1 MTRLI
6 LLALSCLAPLSLW
19 AADLLPLDQVR
30 PGMTGVGR
38 TVLTGNDI
46 QEFEVE
52 ILGVLENV
60 APGQSLILARLSGAS
75 LDKTGVIAGMSGSPV
90 FIDGKL
96 AGAVAYS
103 FPFSTE
109 AIAGIRPIGEMIGAL
124 GELVEGESE
133 QEAAALPP
141 AGVRGGLAPMLLADG
156 AVGERFVPREFAS
169 GEELDLLPPSPL
181 LMASDQRMRPI
192 ATPVALAGFS
202 ERTFEVFGPRLRKL
216 GLRPMQGVGG
226 RSPGDAA
233 SSQTSLKPGSM
244 INVALIEGDMEL
256 SAAGTVTHV
265 DGDRIYAFGHRFLS
279 SGPTE
284 MPFLASSVIAVVP
297 NLNNSFKISGSGPRL
312 GAITQ
317 DRSAGISGR
326 LGRSAPMVAL
336 DIELQSGAS
345 LDRRY
350 DIQLVRDR
358 FLTPFLLQMAVFSA
372 VDSTERQLGSSSFR
386 LRGQVEFEG
395 DVPPLRLDNMFTGPA
410 GVSQQVAA
418 ATAVPL
424 AFVFESGFE
433 NLTPARIRLGIESID
448 EERQLEIDRGWT
460 SRTRV
465 RPGEEVELSAALRD
479 ARGNEQILTR
489 TFRVPV
495 GARPGNLQVSFSDA
509 TSLNLLEWR
518 SFATPRRAT
527 ELGQLVRAVNRLR
540 RNDRLYIRVWRSAK
554 TFLLNSERL
563 PSPPA
568 SVAGLLSKPG
578 AAAGGVETDWYATLA
593 EFELDGLD
601 NVVHGSVTIPLTVS
615 E

>member
-30 PGMTGVGR
+30 PGTIGVGR
-38 TVLTGNDI
+38 TVLAGNDI

-90 FIDGKL
+90 FLDGKL

-124 GELVEGESE
+124 GELVEGEAE

-202 ERTFEVFGPRLRKL
+202 ERTFEVFGPRLREL

-226 RSPGDAA
+226 RSPADLKPTG
-233 SSQTSLKPGSM
+233 LKPGSM

-317 DRSAGISGR
+317 DRSAGIAGR

-336 DIELQSGAS
+336 DLELQSGAG

-350 DIQLVRDR
+350 GIQLVRDR

-433 NLTPARIRLGIESID
+433 NLTPARIRLRIESID

-479 ARGNEQILTR
+479 ARGNEQIWQR
-489 TFRVPV
+489 TFHVPV
-495 GARPGNLQVSFSDA
+495 GVRPGNLQVSFSDA

>member
-19 AADLLPLDQVR
+19 AANLLPLDQVR

-124 GELVEGESE
+124 GELVEGEAE

>member
-30 PGMTGVGR
+30 PGTIGVGR
-38 TVLTGNDI
+38 TVLAGNDI

-90 FIDGKL
+90 FLDGKL

-124 GELVEGESE
+124 GELVEGEAE

-202 ERTFEVFGPRLRKL
+202 ERTFEVFGPRLREL

-226 RSPGDAA
+226 RSPADLKPTG
-233 SSQTSLKPGSM
+233 LKPGSM

-265 DGDRIYAFGHRFLS
+265 DCDRIYAFGHRFLS

-297 NLNNSFKISGSGPRL
+297 NLNNSFKISGSRASSRRDHPR
-312 GAITQ
+312 
-317 DRSAGISGR
+317 
-326 LGRSAPMVAL
+326 P
-336 DIELQSGAS
+336 
-345 LDRRY
+345 
-350 DIQLVRDR
+350 
-358 FLTPFLLQMAVFSA
+358 
-372 VDSTERQLGSSSFR
+372 
-386 LRGQVEFEG
+386 
-395 DVPPLRLDNMFTGPA
+395 
-410 GVSQQVAA
+410 
-418 ATAVPL
+418 
-424 AFVFESGFE
+424 
-433 NLTPARIRLGIESID
+433 
-448 EERQLEIDRGWT
+448 
-460 SRTRV
+460 
-465 RPGEEVELSAALRD
+465 
-479 ARGNEQILTR
+479 
-489 TFRVPV
+489 
-495 GARPGNLQVSFSDA
+495 
-509 TSLNLLEWR
+509 
-518 SFATPRRAT
+518 
-527 ELGQLVRAVNRLR
+527 
-540 RNDRLYIRVWRSAK
+540 
-554 TFLLNSERL
+554 
-563 PSPPA
+563 
-568 SVAGLLSKPG
+568 
-578 AAAGGVETDWYATLA
+578 
-593 EFELDGLD
+593 
-601 NVVHGSVTIPLTVS
+601 
-615 E
+615 

>member
-124 GELVEGESE
+124 GELVEGEAE

-226 RSPGDAA
+226 RSPGYAA

>member
-1 MTRLI
+1 MTRFI
-6 LLALSCLAPLSLW
+6 LLLVACLAALPAW
-19 AADLLPLDQVR
+19 AADLLPLDEVR
-30 PGMTGVGR
+30 PGAKGVGR
-38 TVLTGNDI
+38 TVLAGDEVR
-46 QEFEVE
+46 EFEVE

-75 LDKTGVIAGMSGSPV
+75 FEKTGVIAGMSGSPV
-90 FIDGKL
+90 FLDGKL

-109 AIAGIRPIGEMIGAL
+109 PIAGIRPIGEMIGAL
-124 GELVEGESE
+124 GE
-133 QEAAALPP
+133 AADVAQVQ
-141 AGVRGGLAPMLLADG
+141 ARGGLAQVLLADG
-156 AVGERFVPREFAS
+156 TMGERFVPREFAP
-169 GEELDLLPPSPL
+169 GEQPDLHPPSPL
-181 LMASDQRMRPI
+181 PSPSGRRMLPI

-202 ERTFEVFGPRLRKL
+202 ERTLEVFGPRLRKL
-216 GLRPMQGVGG
+216 GLRPLQGVGG
-226 RSPGDAA
+226 RTPGDAA
-233 SSQTSLKPGSM
+233 ASEAGLKPGSM
-244 INVALIEGDMEL
+244 IHVALIEGDMEL
-256 SAAGTVTHV
+256 SASGTVTHI

-297 NLNNSFKISGSGPRL
+297 NLNSSFKISGSGPRL

-317 DRSAGISGR
+317 DRSAGIAGR
-326 LGRSAPMVAL
+326 LGRAAAMVSL
-336 DIELQSGAS
+336 DLDLQSGS
-345 LDRRY
+345 GFERRY
-350 DIQLVRDR
+350 SIQLVRDR

-386 LRGQVEFEG
+386 LRGEVEFEG

-410 GVSQQVAA
+410 GVSLQVAT

-424 AFVFESGFE
+424 AFVFESGSE
-433 NLTPARIRLGIESID
+433 NLKPARIQLSIESID
-448 EERQLEIDRGWT
+448 EERRLEIDRGWAGK
-460 SRTRV
+460 TRV
-465 RPGEEVELSAALRD
+465 RPGEEVELAAALRD
-479 ARGNEQILTR
+479 VRGGEQILKT

-518 SFATPRRAT
+518 SFATPRRAG
-527 ELGQLVRAVNRLR
+527 ELSRLVRAVNRLR
-540 RNDRLYIRVWRSAK
+540 RNDHLYIRVWRSAQ

-568 SVAGLLSKPG
+568 SVANLLTKPG
-578 AAAGGVETDWYATLA
+578 AAAGRVETDWHTTLA
-593 EFELDGLD
+593 EFELGSLD